1 MEVVDIDLDD
11 IPLSETTAS
20 MPAESSGPSV
30 SFGGG
35 IELLMNEKKKS
46 ASSSTKI
53 DLEELDNLESELN
66 NLSQPGPSFNLG
78 GSVGGG
84 MFGGFGGFG
93 GGPVRWLFTLLIKLI
108 AFISNQSILSGLSH
122 SLVLCL

>member
-11 IPLSETTAS
+11 IPLSENGPKT
-20 MPAESSGPSV
+20 SSEPSV

-66 NLSQPGPSFNLG
+66 DLSQTNTSAPSQSGDSKLLSGISGFGN
-78 GSVGGG
+78 
-84 MFGGFGGFG
+84 MFGFGSLALCHCHFKAI
-93 GGPVRWLFTLLIKLI
+93 LFFLSMSSQTHSY
-108 AFISNQSILSGLSH
+108 FNQHGLR
-122 SLVLCL
+122 